1 VPAQMWKRFVDAA
14 TPIVRA
20 RTEPQPAEPSAATPG
35 QTTGP
40 SCNLDA
46 CAARY
51 HSFRSADCTYQP
63 WNGGPRR
70 MCELQPRNTSGIR
83 SNSQRAAE
91 GPGGT
96 SPETDAAPMRADGLR
111 MDGRGTFREAPSEPS
126 MALGGS
132 DPERQIDMPR
142 RRYDRLRRPFGHDRF
157 RAPDVDFGF

>member
-1 VPAQMWKRFVDAA
+1 VPAQIWKRFVDAA

-20 RTEPQPAEPSAATPG
+20 WTEPQPAELGPMSPA

-40 SCNLDA
+40 FCNLEA

-51 HSFRSADCTYQP
+51 HSFRGFDCTYQP

-70 MCELQPRNTSGIR
+70 MCELQPRDTSGIR
-83 SNSQRAAE
+83 SNSRAAE

-96 SPETDAAPMRADGLR
+96 GPQTDPDARR
-111 MDGRGTFREAPSEPS
+111 TFREAPSEPS

-132 DPERQIDMPR
+132 DPERQIDLPHR
-142 RRYDRLRRPFGHDRF
+142 RFESLRRSFGRDRV